1 MNICVIIPAF
11 NEAKNIANIIKRIKS
26 YNLKVLVIDDGSV
39 DNTAEIALNSD
50 VEVIKNKRNLGKG
63 ASLIRGFDYA
73 LKNNFDAVITMDAD
87 GQHLPEDLPKFIQKA
102 KQSNNSIF
110 IGNRM
115 LNPLK
120 MPLIRKLTNR
130 VMSFLISL
138 IIKQK
143 VPDTQCGFRLIKRE
157 LLEKLKLNT
166 KHYDTESE
174 IIIKSALL
182 GYAIESIPI
191 RCVYESKKSQIN
203 PIVDTFR
210 FIWFL
215 IKIKIRL

>member
-102 KQSNNSIF
+102 EQSNNSIF

-138 IIKQK
+138 IIKQN
-143 VPDTQCGFRLIKRE
+143 VPDTQCGFKLIKRE

-182 GYAIESIPI
+182 GYTIESIPI